1 MASDVEVHIKQK
13 SVTEFLYAENS
24 APTGILWLLN
34 VFGDQTVGVSSVRL
48 WVVCFSS
55 GDSDVKD
62 NPHSRWSHAAVTPR
76 NEEHLNQ
83 HIHAKWKIMTR
94 ELCMELDIGFSAL
107 EMMVAMLEYHSLHQV
122 GPTNAPSGT
131 EITPKQCEPEGDT
144 SLLLHHYQ

>member
-1 MASDVEVHIKQK
+1 M
-13 SVTEFLYAENS
+13 
-24 APTGILWLLN
+24 
-34 VFGDQTVGVSSVRL
+34 
-48 WVVCFSS
+48 CFSS

-107 EMMVAMLEYHSLHQV
+107 EMMVAMLEYHKVCTRWVSQIHRNRNASLS
-122 GPTNAPSGT
+122 GPIELIKG
-131 EITPKQCEPEGDT
+131 
-144 SLLLHHYQ
+144 